1 MIPKFQVPTYLL
13 GKSYLSKVVLRDS
26 LAFFTYTVPVGYR
39 LVPMKVHE
47 ASSLYSEEKAKILRS
62 VGSKI
67 EEKDQHLNMYLA
79 SLKLEHM
86 NLWDPDVQT
95 TEWERLPLPDELVER
110 CAALNAKQQVIQ
122 DLVDIMGKLSDTSQ
136 DVEKV
141 LKEIK
146 KLILA
151 EELKLASNYSIADFD
166 LSGD

>member
-1 MIPKFQVPTYLL
+1 
-13 GKSYLSKVVLRDS
+13 
-26 LAFFTYTVPVGYR
+26 
-39 LVPMKVHE
+39 MKVHE

-146 KLILA
+146 KLILD
-151 EELKLASNYSIADFD
+151 EELKLASNYSIAD
-166 LSGD
+166 LICRVINHQRNVRLILQRETVSGRSWKETAIDSRD